1 MTAEEHTHDQA
12 HDQAGL
18 AYHDEGPPDADV
30 VLLLH
35 GWPTWSFLW
44 RRLTPLLATRFRV
57 LVPELVVGDLLAQA
71 GVVEGLLARLGV
83 ERFAAIGHA
92 HGGGVAQLL
101 AFDGAGVEALVLI
114 DSVAFDLA
122 PPEDLDPRAFLERGS
137 VEFASLTEDELAGYE
152 LAPLR
157 PPPDLAG
164 ALEHREDEM
173 TAWDFPIFLLWGEE
187 DPYLP
192 VSVAER
198 LSDAMPAST
207 LGVVPDSGHFLLD
220 DAFDSVG
227 MLIHEYLR
235 ARYLGAPHGHE
246 GIVMLQLERR
256 PPEADLMPYE
266 LDDDEPLPPA
276 ADQEVGP
283 HA

>member
-1 MTAEEHTHDQA
+1 MSLQDH
-12 HDQAGL
+12 AGL
-18 AYHDEGPPDADV
+18 AYLDEGPRDADV
-30 VLLLH
+30 VVLLH
-35 GWPTWSFLW
+35 GWPTSSFLW

-57 LVPELVVGDLLAQA
+57 LVPELVVGDLRAQA
-71 GVVEGLLARLGV
+71 GAVAGLLAHLGI

-101 AFDGAGVEALVLI
+101 AFDGAGVAALVLI
-114 DSVAFDLA
+114 DSVAFDRA
-122 PPEDLDPRAFLERGS
+122 PPEDLDPHAFLERGT
-137 VEFASLTEDELAGYE
+137 VEFASLTDEELAGYAR
-152 LAPLR
+152 APFR
-157 PPPDLAG
+157 FPPDLGG
-164 ALEHREDEM
+164 ALEGREDEM
-173 TAWDFPIFLLWGEE
+173 AGWGFPIFLLWGED

-192 VSVAER
+192 VSLAER
-198 LSDAMPAST
+198 LSDAMPVST

-235 ARYLGAPHGHE
+235 ARYLSAPHGHE
-246 GIVMLQLERR
+246 GLVMLQLERR
-256 PPEADLMPYE
+256 PPEADLAAYE
-266 LDDDEPLPPA
+266 QDEGDPSPPA

>member
-1 MTAEEHTHDQA
+1 MSAEEH
-12 HDQAGL
+12 AGL
-18 AYHDEGPPDADV
+18 AYLDEGPRDADV

-35 GWPTWSFLW
+35 GWPTSSFLW

-57 LVPELVVGDLLAQA
+57 LVPELVHGGDLRAETDA
-71 GVVEGLLARLGV
+71 VEGLLLHLGV

-101 AFDGAGVEALVLI
+101 ALDGAGVDALVLI
-114 DSVAFDLA
+114 DSVAFDVA
-122 PPEDLDPRAFLERGS
+122 PPEDLDPRTFIERGS
-137 VEFASLTEDELAGYE
+137 VEFASLTDEELAGY
-152 LAPLR
+152 LAAPFR
-157 PPPDLAG
+157 FPPDLGG
-164 ALEHREDEM
+164 ALEGREAEM
-173 TAWDFPIFLLWGEE
+173 AAWGFPIFLLWGEE

-192 VSVAER
+192 VTLAER

-207 LGVVPDSGHFLLD
+207 LGVVPDSGHLLLD

-256 PPEADLMPYE
+256 PPEADLASYE

>member
-1 MTAEEHTHDQA
+1 MSLERHAS
-12 HDQAGL
+12 L
-18 AYHDEGPPDADV
+18 AYLDEGPRDADV
-30 VLLLH
+30 VVLLH
-35 GWPTWSFLW
+35 GWPTSSFLW

-57 LVPELVVGDLLAQA
+57 LVPELVAGGLRAQA
-71 GVVEGLLARLGV
+71 DAVEGFLARLGV
-83 ERFAAIGHA
+83 ERFAAVGHA

-101 AFDGAGVEALVLI
+101 AFDGAGVDALVLI
-114 DSVAFDLA
+114 DSVAFDQA
-122 PPEDLDPRAFLERGS
+122 PPEDLDPRSFLERGS
-137 VEFASLTEDELAGYE
+137 VEFSFLTEEELEGYAR
-152 LAPLR
+152 APFR
-157 PPPDLAG
+157 FPPDLGG
-164 ALEHREDEM
+164 ALVGREDEM
-173 TAWDFPIFLLWGEE
+173 AAWDFPIFLLWGEE

-192 VSVAER
+192 VSLAER
-198 LSDAMPAST
+198 LCDAMPAST

-256 PPEADLMPYE
+256 PPGADLTEYE
-266 LDDDEPLPPA
+266 QDEGDPSPPA

-283 HA
+283 LA

>member
-1 MTAEEHTHDQA
+1 VSARSH
-12 HDQAGL
+12 AGL
-18 AYHDEGPPDADV
+18 AYLDEGPRDADV
-30 VLLLH
+30 VVLLH
-35 GWPTWSFLW
+35 GWPTSTFLW
-44 RRLTPLLATRFRV
+44 RRLTPVLATRFRV
-57 LVPELVVGDLLAQA
+57 IAPEFVEGNLRAQA
-71 GVVEGLLARLGV
+71 HAVAGLLAHLGI
-83 ERFAAIGHA
+83 ERFAAVGHA

-101 AFDGAGVEALVLI
+101 AFDGAGVAALVLI
-114 DSVAFDLA
+114 DSVGFDQA

-137 VEFASLTEDELAGYE
+137 IEFASLTADELEGY
-152 LAPLR
+152 ARSPFR
-157 PPPDLAG
+157 FPPDLGG
-164 ALEHREDEM
+164 ALEGREDEM
-173 TAWDFPIFLLWGEE
+173 AAWDFPIFLLWGEE

-192 VSVAER
+192 VALAER
-198 LSDAMPAST
+198 LCDAMPAST

-235 ARYLGAPHGHE
+235 ARFLGAPHGHE

-256 PPEADLMPYE
+256 PPEADLAGYE
-266 LDDDEPLPPA
+266 TDEGDPLPPA